1 MMKFGANIFKMVEQ
15 KDLLL
20 VPFPFSDQSGRKVRP
35 VVVISNKE
43 FNDHSEDVVVIGI
56 TSNISKDKYSISL
69 TNKDLENG
77 RLITDCYIKVEN
89 ILKLDKELIIK
100 KIGKIKI
107 SKFDKIKDVL
117 MEIIKF

>member
-1 MMKFGANIFKMVEQ
+1 MVEQ